1 MGSVKDIYDISVNV
15 LKLIKNLLETGV
27 QKREVESVLRKTLEK
42 GQIPDNL
49 TEIIDGAKKSLS
61 PKNSTLQ
68 ALERIN
74 KDVKSKVSS
83 KKPAAKKV
91 AKKPA
96 SKKVARKSATCRVLK

>member
-27 QKREVESVLRKTLEK
+27 KKREIESVLRKTLER

-49 TEIIDGAKKSLS
+49 AEIIDGAKKSLS
-61 PKNSTLQ
+61 PKNTTVQ

-74 KDVKSKVSS
+74 RDVKSKVASKTPASKKVS
-83 KKPAAKKV
+83 KKPAAKKPA
-91 AKKPA
+91 AKKL
-96 SKKVARKSATCRVLK
+96 VR